1 MAIDFPT
8 SPSVNQQY
16 SYNGRTWKWN
26 GYAWILDVNYTANA
40 AFDKANTATYIA
52 NLAFDTANSANATTG
67 VSATTYGGATQIGVF
82 TVNTRGKITSAANVA
97 FSGMDYAYVNA
108 FTKNTNSNL
117 FIGGQR
123 ASINVVSSVS
133 NTFTPS
139 FSSNNFFSITLANN
153 ETLANATTD
162 SSTLGQSGAIFV
174 IQAAAGSK
182 TLSFGL
188 AYKFS
193 GNTPPT
199 ITTTA
204 NAVDMIV
211 YTVRKANSYIC
222 DIVQNVGNFNDT

>member
-1 MAIDFPT
+1 MATQVQFRRGNTTQHSTFTGAAGEVTVDIDKKVVVIHDG
-8 SPSVNQQY
+8 S
-16 SYNGRTWKWN
+16 
-26 GYAWILDVNYTANA
+26 TAGGNPVA
-40 AFDKANTATYIA
+40 RELIA
-52 NLAFDTANSANATTG
+52 NLAFDRANTK
-67 VSATTYGGATQIGVF
+67 VS
-82 TVNTRGKITSAANVA
+82 
-97 FSGMDYAYVNA
+97 
-108 FTKNTNSNL
+108 NTNANL
-117 FIGGQR
+117 FLGGQR
-123 ASINVVSSVS
+123 AAINVVPAVS

-139 FSSNNFFSITLANN
+139 FSSNNFFSVTLANN

-174 IQAAAGSK
+174 IQASAGSK

-222 DIVQNVGNFNDT
+222 DIIQNVGNFNDT